1 MTRLVPEPR
10 RIGRGRR
17 GMPLDAIL
25 EGARAG
31 LTRAAGGPGALVL
44 DLRSTGA
51 LHAERAVIERVLEE
65 LVACSRRSSP
75 DGCRITIRTRDLEGG
90 IEVVVHDLGG
100 GSEAEAALRTT
111 VVAPLLAAAPAT
123 GDVRPHCDVAH
134 LGRGTTARLVLPRAD
149 AATGPLVL
157 LAEDDAVL
165 REILIVLL
173 HDAGYQVL
181 AAFDGQAA
189 LSMVRDRKVDLLL
202 TDVDMPRM
210 GGVELARRLTAK
222 QPGLPVLFMSGS
234 SAAPAEGAFIA
245 KPFAM
250 DELEAQL
257 ERLHPRHESS
267 ASAPRA
273 LAAS

>member
-1 MTRLVPEPR
+1 MTRLVPEPTR
-10 RIGRGRR
+10 ARRGRR
-17 GMPLDAIL
+17 SMPLDAVL
-25 EGARAG
+25 EGARSLLA
-31 LTRAAGGPGALVL
+31 RAAGGPGALVL

-51 LHAERAVIERVLEE
+51 IHAERAVIERVLEE

-90 IEVVVHDLGG
+90 VEVVVHDLGG
-100 GSEAEAALRTT
+100 GSEAEAQLRTA
-111 VVAPLLAAAPAT
+111 VVAPLLSAASGAQ
-123 GDVRPHCDVAH
+123 GGVRPHCNVAH
-134 LGRGTTARLVLPRAD
+134 LGRGVTARLILPRAD

-210 GGVELARRLTAK
+210 GGVELARRLTARH
-222 QPGLPVLFMSGS
+222 PGLPVLFMSGS
-234 SAAPAEGAFIA
+234 SAAPCEGAFIA
-245 KPFAM
+245 KPFSM
-250 DELEAQL
+250 DELELEL
-257 ERLHPRHESS
+257 ERLLPRLE
-267 ASAPRA
+267 ASTSRA